1 MNKLYLGIAAT
12 LLLLA
17 GCDGGESS
25 NDQAGAAGS
34 SDSTGGSRARMTLIG
49 DYLYTI
55 AGSDVQLMDVSTPEA
70 PNFWNR
76 TRLAWDIETLFP
88 YGDYLLVGSETGV
101 HIMDNSTVGSPQ
113 VLSKFVHARSCDPVV
128 AANDIGYV
136 TLNAEAR
143 CWSETASSQLDVLDL
158 TDMSNPTLI
167 KTYPMQEPTGLAVS
181 GQWLFICD
189 GRAGLK
195 VFNNTDPLN
204 LSVEDTLP
212 DVNCFDLIAK
222 DDTLYI
228 STSDKLLQYDYS
240 SVPLTLISEYQ
251 VGI

>member
-1 MNKLYLGIAAT
+1 MNRIYQGFAMG
-12 LLLLA
+12 LLLLIA
-17 GCDGGESS
+17 GC
-25 NDQAGAAGS
+25 NGS
-34 SDSTGGSRARMTLIG
+34 SDSADASGTTDSTGGSRARMTLLG

-55 AGSDVQLMDVSTPEA
+55 SGADVQLMDVSTPEE
-70 PNFWNR
+70 PNFWNKI
-76 TRLAWDIETLFP
+76 RLAWDIETLFP

-101 HIMDNSTVGSPQ
+101 HILDNSTVGSPQ
-113 VLSKFVHARSCDPVV
+113 HLSEFTHARSCDPVV

-136 TLNAEAR
+136 TLNASAQ
-143 CWSETASSQLDVLDL
+143 CWSRTASSQLDVLDL
-158 TDMSNPTLI
+158 SDMSNPTLI

-195 VFNNTDPLN
+195 VFDNTDPLN
-204 LSVEDTLP
+204 LEVQDKLA
-212 DVNCFDLIAK
+212 DVNCFDVIAK

-240 SVPLTLISEYQ
+240 SLPLTLISEYQ
-251 VGI
+251 VGGG

>member
-1 MNKLYLGIAAT
+1 MNKLYLIVIASF
-12 LLLLA
+12 LLLS
-17 GCDGGESS
+17 GCGGGDSS
-25 NDQAGAAGS
+25 NDQASAS

-55 AGSDVQLMDVSTPEA
+55 SGSDVQLMDVSTPES

-113 VLSKFVHARSCDPVV
+113 VLSKFIHARSCDPVV

-136 TLNAEAR
+136 TLNAEAL

-158 TDMSNPTLI
+158 SDMSNPTLI
-167 KTYPMQEPTGLAVS
+167 KSYPMQEPTGLAVS
-181 GQWLFICD
+181 GQWLFVCD
-189 GRAGLK
+189 GKAGLK
-195 VFNNTDPLN
+195 VFDNIDPMN
-204 LSVEDTLP
+204 LSIQDKLP
-212 DVNCFDLIAK
+212 EVNCFDLIAK

-228 STSDKLLQYDYS
+228 STADKLLQYDYS
-240 SVPLTLISEYQ
+240 SLPLTLISEYQ
-251 VGI
+251 VGGI

>member
-1 MNKLYLGIAAT
+1 MNKLYLIIISS
-12 LLLLA
+12 LLLLS
-17 GCDGGESS
+17 GCGGDSS
-25 NDQAGAAGS
+25 SDQASATSG
-34 SDSTGGSRARMTLIG
+34 DSTGGSRARMTLIG

-55 AGSDVQLMDVSTPEA
+55 SGADVQLMDVSTPES

-113 VLSKFVHARSCDPVV
+113 TLSKFVHARSCDPVV

-136 TLNAEAR
+136 TLNANVL
-143 CWSETASSQLDVLDL
+143 CWSDTASSQLDVLDL
-158 TDMSNPTLI
+158 SDMSNPTLI
-167 KTYPMQEPTGLAVS
+167 KSYPMQEPTGLAVS

-189 GRAGLK
+189 GKAGLK
-195 VFNNTDPLN
+195 VFDNIDPMN
-204 LSVEDTLP
+204 LSIEDTLP

-222 DDTLYI
+222 NDTLYI
-228 STSDKLLQYDYS
+228 STADKLLQYDFS
-240 SVPLTLISEYQ
+240 TLPLTLISEYQ
-251 VGI
+251 VGG